1 MYLTD
6 NALVNELDVTLVEV
20 GRGNRANRIFFSGI
34 SAGLFGVSSPMLDSM
49 SLSEELSEKHG
60 FNLSIE
66 TLTFLPLMK
75 SVKTLSDRLITL

>member
-6 NALVNELDVTLVEV
+6 KRASRPPVVTLVE
-20 GRGNRANRIFFSGI
+20 GRKGNGANLIFFSAV
-34 SAGLFGVSSPMLDSM
+34 SASLLGVSSPMLDLI

-66 TLTFLPLMK
+66 Y
-75 SVKTLSDRLITL
+75 